1 MIKSIPISLLA
12 MFLAITMLLGNV
24 HAWSWNDAKD
34 YVNAYNISINN
45 WNYTATYGSN
55 TYYGS
60 QAGFALINVSNI
72 INPVD
77 IGILAYDKSGNLL
90 GSVPYLYLNTYG
102 SNSVFLIAN
111 RTING
116 SIYNNATIFYNRI
129 DNPLFNRIGIDVS
142 KFIKPLSYNGI
153 KVYVL
158 NYNSKLQTPCFSL
171 LASPSCANKYVPNFY
186 NIKSSNIT
194 SNSAYFNMNFTL
206 NTTNIGSFVVLA
218 NKSLNTRFFNQT
230 WGLSNYQS
238 TQIYTTNSVYKLKGL
253 GLFGGIVSSPS
264 ISSSSAS
271 KIFNSLNNYE
281 GYYAVSA
288 VNQNQ
293 ILTQELTENPITI
306 NNLTTSANRGLT
318 LNIPPYIY
326 NLKVDTSANTT
337 FYILPSFT
345 SNFIIQNVITNNNPQ
360 DINDIGVQQNG
371 WYYNF
376 LYREQIKN
384 INWTYNITTYAKQN
398 WQGIANKIIINSNG
412 VGYAIINIT
421 HYAQMGA
428 NCQYVYFRDYDN
440 ASNLDFGSVP
450 FAINKCNN
458 SSIASFVIY
467 NRTNLGFTYNTLF
480 LYWYSPFNLFGN
492 FGSSNVINNWKFASG
507 SNFNVIN
514 TSQQTPFLIKLDAPL
529 DATSNILMH
538 TEASHFYT
546 GFGFQ
551 TGINGGEYVFN
562 KGASNVIDRSGFFWQ
577 TLLAFAYTPNKN
589 TQSVYITKNLYINT
603 SDSGGFFVHNQIIAM
618 NQTGRDT
625 ADVSPSTFD
634 NISVSL
640 ANNNKATF
648 YRVYTT
654 QYNINPKID
663 VKPLSNITNG
673 TIINTP
679 TTIPQTITHINYSNV
694 SISANIILSLGNSVS
709 LFNGFAIPQYILLI
723 ITLIVI
729 ILASL
734 IVEVADENNQNKH
747 ANLGFILILALLWIM
762 SIWQIQ
768 LLILVVI
775 ISIIFIAHEFIHKK
789 KEV

>member
-271 KIFNSLNNYE
+271 KIFNSLSNYE
-281 GYYAVSA
+281 AYYGIATPIT
-288 VNQNQ
+288 NQ
-293 ILTQELTENPITI
+293 ILTEELTENSVSI
-306 NNLTTSANRGLT
+306 NNLTSSVNRGIN
-318 LNIPPYIY
+318 LNVNTY

-360 DINDIGVQQNG
+360 DINDIGVQPNG

-384 INWTYNITTYAKQN
+384 IIWTSNFITYADASNQN
-398 WQGIANKIIINSNG
+398 NAVIETIGING
-412 VGYAIINIT
+412 VPFLMLNIT

-440 ASNLDFGSVP
+440 ITNTDFGSIP
-450 FAINKCNN
+450 FYLNKCNTTN
-458 SSIASFVIY
+458 ASFILQ
-467 NRTNLGFTYNTLF
+467 NKTTQSFTYNNF
-480 LYWYSPFNLFGN
+480 FMYWYSPLNNFGN
-492 FGSSNVINNWKFASG
+492 FGNANIGSNWLFTSG
-507 SNFNVIN
+507 NNFNVIYPN
-514 TSQQTPFLIKLDAPL
+514 APFYIQLTNPL
-529 DATSNILMH
+529 NLASNIVAN
-538 TEASHFYT
+538 TAQIAVV
-546 GFGFQ
+546 FGY
-551 TGINGGEYVFN
+551 NGKDFLNAQGVATNGLLY
-562 KGASNVIDRSGFFWQ
+562 DTSGFLWK
-577 TLLAFAYTPNKN
+577 TLYAINDGHINPSLLY
-589 TQSVYITKNLYINT
+589 TKNLAIFPSGHLQILNITNAINVNGNIDYLNIKGNLFGISANVFRYST
-603 SDSGGFFVHNQIIAM
+603 NQFV
-618 NQTGRDT
+618 
-625 ADVSPSTFD
+625 
-634 NISVSL
+634 
-640 ANNNKATF
+640 
-648 YRVYTT
+648 
-654 QYNINPKID
+654 INPKID